1 MKDTRSKSK
10 KAKRKTIPIAALSA
24 ALMLTSS
31 PSFIYAETTTAVQE
45 ETVQGESVQED
56 AAQEESI
63 QSEQQEAVVNDSSE
77 TVPVEQE
84 SATPVTPQNTQLS
97 SQLLSGTPESSPEA
111 QQSRFYTA
119 TYVSESMNQKEMTY
133 RVYLPEGY
141 YDSTRTYPVVYLL
154 HGENNTSE
162 QFESSG
168 IANKLD
174 QWMKDGTL
182 QKMIVIMPDSS
193 KGSYFVNQTE
203 GDDQGNWENMI
214 VDDLVPVVDGKFRTI
229 DKPQY
234 RAITGISMGGFGAFV
249 VGLDHPEV
257 FGSIGSHRAPLG
269 MTIAG
274 KNPMEL
280 MKSKSDDQLRAYSI
294 YLDGGAD
301 DPNTYADNS
310 TNAIHA
316 HLRSKS
322 ISHGYQMRPGDHTTN
337 PLVDLNRSLGA
348 FNSKFAKGIL
358 TGSFTATPQALGTD
372 TNEVRVA
379 YTTQLDRAAVQ
390 LFQNNDTDQDFELS
404 VSLKVTNPAGE
415 ILYSDTKNAGDIVT
429 GSTESNFS
437 DSFDIPVDQLG
448 SSKSTTVSLQASLLG
463 STISLGSK
471 SLIRVTPTGT
481 LPEDIQIDLLGDW
494 KFKKDSYPGPSL
506 HGEAENVDTTDWA
519 TVQPGLDW
527 WTDGFGGY
535 EGLNNYFGAAWYQ
548 KTFFVPEDF
557 PDQDLTLMAGKIDDA
572 DITYINGVKVGET
585 GFVNGVYKSSFWAA
599 SREYKIPSNL
609 LKRGQVNTIAVYMLN
624 DNGGGGWYSGPIGI
638 YTKAAM
644 QKIKNLPSEVP
655 SENEVTTVK
664 AFAAKQYQAIDQK
677 NLTVY
682 ADTLS
687 AKYFE
692 KGVDKLKLLEQRQ
705 QWTKDYATIKTK
717 INNPYVFTLDN
728 RYLYTAEVVIT
739 GTKADGTEKILQ
751 QETVSQYYQQENGK
765 LRETGDQKLFF
776 VTEFYSESAKRT
788 VKYRVY
794 LPQSYLTNPDKRYS
808 SVYLLHQFNSDSE
821 SYEIDKI
828 DQILNKEIA
837 AGRSKDMIVVMPDS
851 SGMSWWVNGAEPDGV
866 KWQDMVVKDLVP
878 HVDQKFRTIDDAR
891 YRGTSGVSMGGFG
904 SFAIGFQYPDLFSS
918 AASHMGAINF
928 TQAGQNPVDI
938 IKSYPLEAL
947 KRYSIYLDSGN
958 EDGYKFDVPVTT
970 LHKYLKDNNVEHY
983 AEIRDG
989 LHDSAF
995 YTKSIDLSFAQH
1007 SRHFADAHVADGVL
1021 AGSLNIQN
1029 GNSNKTVAYQ
1039 VTAKDGLNAYVDN
1052 IPISS
1057 YVKNQT
1063 PDLHIPVMLELVNQ
1077 ATGERVAIQQDV
1089 LQARNGG
1096 VSKDGT
1102 LIIPALQ
1109 DGNYSLKLKA
1119 SVLDRTFTLA
1129 TANYKVGGS
1138 TGGSSGDT
1146 GGSATGGSS
1155 SGTPAVTPTAPVVTP
1170 GVGTSP
1176 GNDVNGTTTV
1186 SHEEVAAALEKQ
1198 MDLPIKLAE
1207 GISLVLSYD
1216 ALRQIASELGSEFKS
1231 LNLKSIPV
1239 ASTDQNSK
1247 IASAGQRLGGQ
1258 LKSAGSFISLE
1269 LSATLE
1275 DGTVRQLNPTFR
1287 QPVQIKLAADAGTD
1301 HQLVGVYYW
1310 NEKGEAEFKRST
1322 WNSETGI
1329 FEAHI
1334 NQLGI
1339 YSLMTFRKP
1348 FNDVQSSSW
1357 YNRAVEVMVAQHIV
1371 KGIDDT
1377 NFAPQ
1382 SPVTRAEF
1390 AALLTRMLGLEETS
1404 TTPFADV
1411 SEDKWYASSVAAAY
1425 QAGIINGVSDVAF
1438 EPNRQI
1444 TREQMAVMTY
1454 NALQKLYPDESG
1466 TGNHALAGFTD
1477 GEDIQPWAQQQMSAL
1492 VQLGLI
1498 KGNGKS
1504 IKPQGAATRVE
1515 AVQVLL
1521 NLMEHKRE

>member
-1 MKDTRSKSK
+1 MKDTRSRSK

-77 TVPVEQE
+77 TAPGEQE
-84 SATPVTPQNTQLS
+84 SATPVTSQNNQLS
-97 SQLLSGTPESSPEA
+97 SQLVSSTPESSPEA
-111 QQSRFYTA
+111 QKSRFYTA
-119 TYVSESMNQKEMTY
+119 TYVSESMDQKEMTY

-141 YDSTRTYPVVYLL
+141 YESTRMYPVVYLL

-162 QFESSG
+162 QFENSG
-168 IANKLD
+168 IADKLD
-174 QWMKDGTL
+174 QWMKNGTL

-193 KGSYFVNQTE
+193 KGSYFVNQME
-203 GDDQGNWENMI
+203 GENQGNWEDMI
-214 VDDLVPVVDGKFRTI
+214 VNDLVPVVDGKFRTI
-229 DKPQY
+229 DKPKY

-280 MKSKSDDQLRAYSI
+280 IKSKSDDQLKAYSI

-322 ISHGYQMRPGDHTTN
+322 ISHGYQMRPGDHTTDS
-337 PLVDLNRSLGA
+337 LVDLNRSLGA

-379 YTTQLDRAAVQ
+379 YTTQLDRAVAQ
-390 LFQNNDTDQDFELS
+390 LFQNNGTDQDFELS

-448 SSKSTTVSLQASLLG
+448 GSKSTTVSLQASLLG

-471 SLIRVTPTGT
+471 PLIRVTPTGT
-481 LPEDIQIDLLGDW
+481 LPEDTQIDLLGDW
-494 KFKKDSYPGPSL
+494 KFKKDSYPKPSL

-585 GFVNGVYKSSFWAA
+585 GFANGVYKSSFWAA

-638 YTKAAM
+638 YTKAAL

-655 SENEVTTVK
+655 SEDEVTRVK

-677 NLTVY
+677 NVIAY
-682 ADTLS
+682 ADTVS

-692 KGVDKLKLLEQRQ
+692 KGIDKLKLLDQRQ

-739 GTKADGTEKILQ
+739 GTKADGTEKVLQ
-751 QETVSQYYQQENGK
+751 QGTVSQYYQQENGK

-794 LPQSYLTNPDKRYS
+794 LPQSYLTNPDKRYA

-938 IKSYPLEAL
+938 IKSYPVEAL

-1029 GNSNKTVAYQ
+1029 GNGNKTVAYQ

-1052 IPISS
+1052 IPTSI

-1096 VSKDGT
+1096 VSKEGT

-1109 DGNYSLKLKA
+1109 YGNYSLRLKA

-1129 TANYKVGGS
+1129 TANYTVGGS
-1138 TGGSSGDT
+1138 TGGSSGGT
-1146 GGSATGGSS
+1146 GGSSTGGSS
-1155 SGTPAVTPTAPVVTP
+1155 SGTPAV
-1170 GVGTSP
+1170 GTSP
-1176 GNDVNGTTTV
+1176 SNVNGATTV
-1186 SHEEVAAALEKQ
+1186 SREDVAAALEKQ
-1198 MDLPIKLAE
+1198 TGLPIKLAE
-1207 GISLVLSYD
+1207 GTSLVLPYD
-1216 ALRQIASELGSEFKS
+1216 ALRQITSELGSEFKL

-1239 ASTDQNSK
+1239 ASTDQNAK

-1287 QPVQIKLAADAGTD
+1287 KPLQIELAADAGTD
-1301 HQLVGVYYW
+1301 HQLVGVYHW
-1310 NEKGEAEFKRST
+1310 NGKGEAEFKRST
-1322 WNSETGI
+1322 WNNKTGI
-1329 FEAHI
+1329 FEAQI
-1334 NQLGI
+1334 NQLGT
-1339 YSLMTFRKP
+1339 YSLMTFTKP

-1357 YNRAVEVMVAQHIV
+1357 YNRAVEVMVAQHVV

-1411 SEDKWYASSVAAAY
+1411 PEDKWYASSVAAAY
-1425 QAGIINGVSDVAF
+1425 QAGIINGMSDVAF

-1466 TGNHALAGFTD
+1466 TGNHTLAGFID

-1492 VQLGLI
+1492 AQLGLI

-1521 NLMEHKRE
+1521 NLMELKRE

>member
-1 MKDTRSKSK
+1 MKDTRSRSK

-45 ETVQGESVQED
+45 ETV
-56 AAQEESI
+56 
-63 QSEQQEAVVNDSSE
+63 VNDSSE
-77 TVPVEQE
+77 TVTGEQE
-84 SATPVTPQNTQLS
+84 SATPVTPQNNQLS
-97 SQLLSGTPESSPEA
+97 SQLVSSTPESSPEA
-111 QQSRFYTA
+111 QKSRFYTA
-119 TYVSESMNQKEMTY
+119 TYVSESMDQKEMTY

-141 YDSTRTYPVVYLL
+141 YESTRTYPVVYLL

-162 QFESSG
+162 QFENSG
-168 IANKLD
+168 IADKLD
-174 QWMKDGTL
+174 QWMKNGTL

-193 KGSYFVNQTE
+193 KGSYFVNQME
-203 GDDQGNWENMI
+203 GENQGNWEDMI
-214 VDDLVPVVDGKFRTI
+214 VNDLVPVVDGKFRTI

-280 MKSKSDDQLRAYSI
+280 IKSKSDDQLKAYSI

-322 ISHGYQMRPGDHTTN
+322 ISHGYQMRPGDHTMD

-379 YTTQLDRAAVQ
+379 YTTQLDRAAAQ

-415 ILYSDTKNAGDIVT
+415 ILYSDTKKAGDIVT

-471 SLIRVTPTGT
+471 PLIRVTPTGT

-677 NLTVY
+677 NVTAY
-682 ADTLS
+682 GDTLS

-692 KGVDKLKLLEQRQ
+692 KGIDKLKLLDQRQ
-705 QWTKDYATIKTK
+705 QWIKDYATIKTK

-739 GTKADGTEKILQ
+739 GTTADGTEKILQ
-751 QETVSQYYQQENGK
+751 QGTVSQYYQQENGK

-776 VTEFYSESAKRT
+776 VTEFYSESAKRA

-794 LPQSYLTNPDKRYS
+794 LPQSYLTNPDKRYA

-878 HVDQKFRTIDDAR
+878 YVDQKFRTIDDAR

-1029 GNSNKTVAYQ
+1029 GNGNKTVAYQ

-1052 IPISS
+1052 IPTST

-1096 VSKDGT
+1096 VSKEGT

-1109 DGNYSLKLKA
+1109 DGNYSLRLKA

-1129 TANYKVGGS
+1129 TANYTVGGS
-1138 TGGSSGDT
+1138 TGGSSGGT
-1146 GGSATGGSS
+1146 GGSSTAGSS

-1176 GNDVNGTTTV
+1176 GNVNGATTV
-1186 SHEEVAAALEKQ
+1186 SREDVAAALEKQ
-1198 MDLPIKLAE
+1198 TGLPIKLTE
-1207 GISLVLSYD
+1207 GISLVLPYD
-1216 ALRQIASELGSEFKS
+1216 GLRQITSELGSEFKL
-1231 LNLKSIPV
+1231 LNLNSIPV
-1239 ASTDQNSK
+1239 ASTVQNAK

-1287 QPVQIKLAADAGTD
+1287 KPVQIELAADAGTD

-1322 WNSETGI
+1322 WNSKTGI
-1329 FEAHI
+1329 FEAQI
-1334 NQLGI
+1334 NHLGT
-1339 YSLMTFRKP
+1339 YSLMTFTKP
-1348 FNDVQSSSW
+1348 FNDVKSSSW
-1357 YNRAVEVMVAQHIV
+1357 YNRAVEVMVAQHVV

-1444 TREQMAVMTY
+1444 TREQMAVMIY
-1454 NALQKLYPDESG
+1454 NALQKLYLDESG
-1466 TGNHALAGFTD
+1466 AGNHPLAGFTD
-1477 GEDIQPWAQQQMSAL
+1477 EEDIQPWAQQQMSAL

>member
-1 MKDTRSKSK
+1 MKDSRSRSKK
-10 KAKRKTIPIAALSA
+10 TKRKTIPIAALSA

-31 PSFIYAETTTAVQE
+31 PSLIYAETTTAVQE
-45 ETVQGESVQED
+45 ETVQGESIQEESVK
-56 AAQEESI
+56 EESI
-63 QSEQQEAVVNDSSE
+63 QGGQEAVVDNPSV
-77 TVPVEQE
+77 TAPIEQE
-84 SATPVTPQNTQLS
+84 SAIPVTQQNTQLS
-97 SQLLSGTPESSPEA
+97 TQLISSTPEGSPEA
-111 QQSRFYTA
+111 QKSRFYTA
-119 TYVSESMNQKEMTY
+119 TYVSDSLNQKEMSY

-193 KGSYFVNQTE
+193 KGSYFVNQTD

-214 VDDLVPVVDGKFRTI
+214 VNDLVPVVDGKFRTI

-274 KNPMEL
+274 KNPME
-280 MKSKSDDQLRAYSI
+280 MIKSKSENELKAYSI

-322 ISHGYQMRPGDHTTN
+322 ISHGYQMRPGDHTTD

-348 FNSKFAKGIL
+348 FNAKFAKGIL

-379 YTTQLDRAAVQ
+379 YTTQLDRTAAQ
-390 LFQNNDTDQDFELS
+390 LFQNNGTDQDFELS

-415 ILYSDTKNAGDIVT
+415 VLYSDTNNAGDMIT
-429 GSTESNFS
+429 GSAESTFE
-437 DSFDIPVDQLG
+437 DSFNIPVDQLG
-448 SSKSTTVSLQASLLG
+448 SSKSTTVSLEASLLG

-471 SLIRVTPTGT
+471 PLIRVTPTGT

-506 HGEAENVDTTDWA
+506 HGEADNVDTTDWA

-535 EGLNNYFGAAWYQ
+535 EGLNNYYGAAWYQ

-572 DITYINGVKVGET
+572 DITYINGTKVGET
-585 GFVNGVYKSSFWAA
+585 GFENGVYKSSYWAA

-644 QKIKNLPSEVP
+644 QKIKDLPSEVP
-655 SENEVTTVK
+655 SENEVTSVK
-664 AFAAKQYQAIDQK
+664 EFAAKQYQAIDQK
-677 NLTVY
+677 NLTAY

-692 KGVDKLKLLEQRQ
+692 KGIDKLKLLEQRQ

-739 GTKADGTEKILQ
+739 GTKADGTETVLQ
-751 QETVSQYYQQENGK
+751 QGTVSQYYQQENGK

-878 HVDQKFRTIDDAR
+878 HVDQEFRTIDDAR

-928 TQAGQNPVDI
+928 TQAGQNPVEI
-938 IKSYPLEAL
+938 IKSYPVEAL

-958 EDGYKFDVPVTT
+958 EDVYKFDVPVAT
-970 LHKYLKDNNVEHY
+970 LHKYLKDNHVEHY

-1021 AGSLNIQN
+1021 AGSLNIQS
-1029 GNSNKTVAYQ
+1029 GAGNKTVAYQ
-1039 VTAKDGLNAYVDN
+1039 VTAKEQLNAYVDH
-1052 IPISS
+1052 IPTSP

-1063 PDLHIPVMLELVNQ
+1063 PDLHIPVILELVNQ
-1077 ATGERVAIQQDV
+1077 ATGERVAVQQDA
-1089 LQARNGG
+1089 LKARTGG
-1096 VSKDGT
+1096 VSKEGT
-1102 LIIPALQ
+1102 LTVPALQ
-1109 DGNYSLKLKA
+1109 DGNYSLRLKA

-1129 TANYKVGGS
+1129 TANYTVGGS
-1138 TGGSSGDT
+1138 TGGSSGNT
-1146 GGSATGGSS
+1146 GGSSTGGSS
-1155 SGTPAVTPTAPVVTP
+1155 SGTPAVTPAPPVATP
-1170 GVGTSP
+1170 GANTNTDG
-1176 GNDVNGTTTV
+1176 VNGATTV
-1186 SHEEVAAALEKQ
+1186 SREDVAAALEKQ
-1198 MDLPIKLAE
+1198 TDLSIKLAE
-1207 GISLVLSYD
+1207 GISLVLPFD
-1216 ALRQIASELGSEFKS
+1216 ALNQIVSELGSEFKL

-1239 ASTDQNSK
+1239 AATEQNSK

-1275 DGTVRQLNPTFR
+1275 DGTVRQLNPTFGR
-1287 QPVQIKLAADAGTD
+1287 PVQIELAADAGTD
-1301 HQLVGVYYW
+1301 HQLVGVYHW
-1310 NEKGEAEFKRST
+1310 NEKGEVAFKRST
-1322 WNSETGI
+1322 WNSETDTM
-1329 FEAHI
+1329 EAQI
-1334 NQLGI
+1334 NELGT
-1339 YSLMTFRKP
+1339 YSLMTFTKP
-1348 FNDVQSSSW
+1348 FKDVQSGSW

-1371 KGIDDT
+1371 KGVNDVD
-1377 NFAPQ
+1377 FAPQ

-1390 AALLTRMLGLEETS
+1390 AALLTRMLGLEETANA
-1404 TTPFADV
+1404 PFADV
-1411 SEDKWYASSVAAAY
+1411 AQDKWYASSVAAAY
-1425 QAGIINGVSDVAF
+1425 QAGIINGVSDAAF

-1454 NALQKLYPDESG
+1454 NALQTLYPGEGG
-1466 TGNHALAGFTD
+1466 TSHDALAEFTD
-1477 GEDIQPWAQQQMSAL
+1477 GGDIHPWAQQQLSTL

-1498 KGNGKS
+1498 QGNGKS
-1504 IKPQGAATRVE
+1504 MKPQGTATRGE

-1521 NLMEHKRE
+1521 NLMEHKGQ